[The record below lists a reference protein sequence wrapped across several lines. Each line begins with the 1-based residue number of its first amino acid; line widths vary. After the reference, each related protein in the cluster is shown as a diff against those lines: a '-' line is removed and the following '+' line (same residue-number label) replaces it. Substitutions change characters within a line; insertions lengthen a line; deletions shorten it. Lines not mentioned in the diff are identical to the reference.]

1 MNSKMK
7 MNALML
13 AALAMGGNIFMA
25 TGSGDEMK
33 VFLPKKPI
41 PPART
46 KTYFF
51 NEQGEFSTTQMRKDE
66 CVFKCFAIND
76 KNAKRKFERWRHCV

>member
-1 MNSKMK
+1 MNSK

-13 AALAMGGNIFMA
+13 AALAMGGNSFMA

-33 VFLPKKPI
+33 VSLPKEPI
-41 PPART
+41 PPAGC
-46 KTYFF
+46 KEYFF
-51 NEQGEFSTTQMRKDE
+51 NEQGEFSCSSMRKDE

-76 KNAKRKFERWRHCV
+76 KNAKRKFERWRQGA